1 MSRDHVYDVR
11 EIGIDSNGKAV
22 LEMDVSPDLLRKLQ
36 EAANHAGVDIDTFV
50 SQAVTNELQRLIDD
64 HTPSQPA

>member
-22 LEMDVSPDLLRKLQ
+22 LEMDVSPDLLQKLQ
-36 EAANHAGVDIDTFV
+36 DAARNAGVDLDTFV

-64 HTPSQPA
+64 HTPSQPV